1 MPRRNRP
8 ARRPV
13 LPDPKF
19 GNRSVSRFINVL
31 MTRGK
36 KSLARRLLYDAFDL
50 IEERVNQNPIE
61 IFEQA
66 LRNATPQLEV
76 RPRRVGG
83 ATYQVPIEIR
93 GERRFSL
100 ATRWLV
106 QAARRRGEKT
116 MVRRLA
122 GEILDAYRHDGQ
134 AVRRREESHRMA
146 EANKAFAHYRW

>member
-1 MPRRNRP
+1 MRRRKAEQRAVP
-8 ARRPV
+8 
-13 LPDPKF
+13 PDPQY
-19 GNRSVSRFINVL
+19 GNVELARFINRIML
-31 MTRGK
+31 KGK
-36 KSLARRLLYDAFDL
+36 KTVAQRIVYSAM
-50 IEERVNQNPIE
+50 E
-61 IFEQA
+61 IVEQQAHRPPLEVFQEA
-66 LRNATPQLEV
+66 LRNATPLLQV
-76 RPRRVGG
+76 KARRVGG

-122 GEILDAYRHDGQ
+122 GEILDAYRHEGQ